1 MIVFKTFLKVL
12 KSCKIPI
19 ILYTVLL
26 IVFGG
31 INTKTEDN
39 SMSFTASKPDVLVIN
54 NDKNEGIT
62 KNLVE
67 YIEKNSNIA
76 DIENN
81 EDAINDA
88 IFYRDVNYVIYIP
101 ENFNSEFL
109 AGKNPELKKKSTGDY
124 YSSLAEMMLERY
136 IKVANIYVSKF
147 NDEEEIIKNINE
159 TLDKQTQIELT
170 SKLDTDSLSK
180 ATRYFDFANYT
191 ILAGCIYII
200 CLILSSFRAENIK
213 RRTMVSSTNYK
224 KFNRK
229 LLISNSL
236 FAIMLWLF
244 YVIVGIILIGD
255 IMLTNN
261 GIILIVNSFV
271 FTISALT
278 LGFWI
283 GNMINNKNVVSGI
296 VNVVALGT
304 SFLCGAFVPVQYLPD
319 FVLKIAHI
327 FPSYYYI
334 NNNELVGKLE
344 VINIE
349 TLKPILIN
357 MGIMLV
363 FSIIFV
369 ILSNIFSKKKS

>member
-1 MIVFKTFLKVL
+1 MTVFKTFLKVL
-12 KSCKIPI
+12 KSCKVPI

-31 INTKTEDN
+31 VNTKTEDN
-39 SMSFTASKPDVLVIN
+39 SMNFTASKPDVLIIN

-88 IFYRDVNYVIYIP
+88 IFYRDINYVIYIP
-101 ENFNSEFL
+101 ENFNEEFL
-109 AGKNPELKKKSTGDY
+109 AGKNPELKTKSTGDY
-124 YSSLAEMMLERY
+124 YSSLAEMMIERY
-136 IKVANIYVSKF
+136 IKVANIYVTKF
-147 NDEEEIIKNINE
+147 NDEEEIIKSVNE
-159 TLDKQTQIELT
+159 TLDKQAQIEIT

-213 RRTMVSSTNYK
+213 RRTMVSSINYK

-236 FAIMLWLF
+236 FAIALWLF

-278 LGFWI
+278 LGFLI
-283 GNMINNKNVVSGI
+283 GNMVNNKNAINGI

-304 SFLCGAFVPVQYLPD
+304 SFLCGSFVSTQFLPD

-334 NNNELVGKLE
+334 HNNELVGKLE

>member
-1 MIVFKTFLKVL
+1 MTVFKTFLKVL
-12 KSCKIPI
+12 KSCKVPI

-31 INTKTEDN
+31 VNTKTEDN
-39 SMSFTASKPDVLVIN
+39 SMNFTASKPDVLIIN

-88 IFYRDVNYVIYIP
+88 IFYRDINYVIYIP
-101 ENFNSEFL
+101 ENFNEEFL
-109 AGKNPELKKKSTGDY
+109 AGKNPELKTKSTGDY

-136 IKVANIYVSKF
+136 IKVANIYVTKF
-147 NDEEEIIKNINE
+147 NDEEEIIKSVNE
-159 TLDKQTQIELT
+159 TLDKQAQIEIT

-213 RRTMVSSTNYK
+213 RRTMVSSINYK

-236 FAIMLWLF
+236 FAIALWLF

-278 LGFWI
+278 LGFLI
-283 GNMINNKNVVSGI
+283 GNMVNNKNAINGI

-304 SFLCGAFVPVQYLPD
+304 SFLCGSFVSTQFLPD

-334 NNNELVGKLE
+334 HNNELIGKLE

-349 TLKPILIN
+349 TLKPVLIN

-369 ILSNIFSKKKS
+369 ILSNIFSKRKS

>member
-1 MIVFKTFLKVL
+1 MTVFKTFLKVL

-31 INTKTEDN
+31 VNTKTEDN

-76 DIENN
+76 NIENN

-101 ENFNSEFL
+101 ENFNEEFL
-109 AGKNPELKKKSTGDY
+109 AGKNPELKTKSTGDY
-124 YSSLAEMMLERY
+124 YSSLAEMMVERY
-136 IKVANIYVSKF
+136 IKVANIYVSQF
-147 NDEEEIIKNINE
+147 NDEEEIIKDINE
-159 TLDKQTQIELT
+159 TLDKQAKIEIT
-170 SKLDTDSLSK
+170 SKLDTDSLYK

-236 FAIMLWLF
+236 FAIVLWLF

-278 LGFWI
+278 LGFCI
-283 GNMINNKNVVSGI
+283 GNMINNKNAVNGI
-296 VNVVALGT
+296 VNVVSLGT
-304 SFLCGAFVPVQYLPD
+304 SFLCGSFVPAQYLPD

-334 NNNELVGKLE
+334 HNNELVGKLE

>member
-31 INTKTEDN
+31 VNTKTEDN

-109 AGKNPELKKKSTGDY
+109 AGKNPELKTKSTGDY

-147 NDEEEIIKNINE
+147 NNEEEIIKNINK

-213 RRTMVSSTNYK
+213 RRTIVSSTNYK

-261 GIILIVNSFV
+261 GIILIVNLFV

>member
-31 INTKTEDN
+31 VNTKTEDN

-109 AGKNPELKKKSTGDY
+109 AGKNPELKTKSTGDY

-147 NDEEEIIKNINE
+147 NNEEEIIKNINE

-213 RRTMVSSTNYK
+213 RRTIVSSTNYK

>member
-1 MIVFKTFLKVL
+1 MTVFRTFLKVL

-31 INTKTEDN
+31 VNTKTEDN

-109 AGKNPELKKKSTGDY
+109 TGKNPELKTKSTGDY
-124 YSSLAEMMLERY
+124 YSSLAKMMLERY
-136 IKVANIYVSKF
+136 IKVANIYVSQF

-159 TLDKQTQIELT
+159 TLDKQAKIEIT

-271 FTISALT
+271 FTMSALT
-278 LGFWI
+278 LGFCI
-283 GNMINNKNVVSGI
+283 GNMINNKNAVNGI

-334 NNNELVGKLE
+334 HNNELVGKLE

>member
-1 MIVFKTFLKVL
+1 MTVFRTFLKVL

-31 INTKTEDN
+31 VNTKTEDN

-109 AGKNPELKKKSTGDY
+109 AGKNPELKTKSTGDY

-136 IKVANIYVSKF
+136 IKVANIYVSQF

-159 TLDKQTQIELT
+159 TLDKQTQIEIT

-236 FAIMLWLF
+236 FAIVLWLF

-278 LGFWI
+278 LGFCI
-283 GNMINNKNVVSGI
+283 GNMINNKNAVNGI
-296 VNVVALGT
+296 VNVVSLGT
-304 SFLCGAFVPVQYLPD
+304 SFLCGSFVPAQYLPD

-334 NNNELVGKLE
+334 HNNELVGKLE

>member
-31 INTKTEDN
+31 VNTKTEDN

-76 DIENN
+76 NIENN

-101 ENFNSEFL
+101 ENFNEEFL
-109 AGKNPELKKKSTGDY
+109 AGKNPELKTKSTGDY
-124 YSSLAEMMLERY
+124 YSSLAEMMVERY
-136 IKVANIYVSKF
+136 IKVANIYVSQF
-147 NDEEEIIKNINE
+147 NDEEEIIKDINE
-159 TLDKQTQIELT
+159 TLDKQAKIEIT
-170 SKLDTDSLSK
+170 SKLDTDSLYK

-236 FAIMLWLF
+236 FAITLWLF
-244 YVIVGIILIGD
+244 YVILGIILIGD
-255 IMLTNN
+255 VMLTNN
-261 GIILIVNSFV
+261 GIILIINSFV

-278 LGFWI
+278 LGFCI
-283 GNMINNKNVVSGI
+283 GNMINNKNAVNGI
-296 VNVVALGT
+296 VNVMALGT
-304 SFLCGAFVPVQYLPD
+304 SFLCGSFVPVRYLPD

-327 FPSYYYI
+327 FPSYYYV
-334 NNNELVGKLE
+334 NNNQLVGKLE